1 MSEHDTP
8 TGGVALWIDGV
19 PPPGP
24 TSWRFTSPSPQRP
37 GHDRPRRDKI
47 CDVIDETLEPDA
59 SHDDVSLL
67 QLIAGGDRAAFK
79 AFYQRHAGRIL
90 GHLRQMCQDPTLSED
105 LLQEVFLQVWRKAA
119 TYRAERGDPMGWLFS
134 VTRNKTID
142 HRRRHP
148 FKLEGE
154 ERDLTAWPAPT
165 KGHRDLRIS
174 LEQAMSRL
182 SEDQQ
187 RALRMTYYGGYTY
200 EEAADRL
207 QVPLGTLKSRIR
219 TGLQRLRTAFE
230 SVLCLM
236 L

>member
-1 MSEHDTP
+1 MSEQNTRPTP
-8 TGGVALWIDGV
+8 TSGAAIWIDTV
-19 PPPGP
+19 APG
-24 TSWRFTSPSPQRP
+24 TMSWRFAPPHKGTASR
-37 GHDRPRRDKI
+37 DRI
-47 CDVIDETLEPDA
+47 CNVIDEPLEPLA
-59 SHDDVSLL
+59 TRDDVSLL
-67 QLIAGGDRAAFK
+67 QLIASGDRAAFK
-79 AFYQRHAGRIL
+79 AFYQRHAGRTL
-90 GHLRQMCQDPTLSED
+90 SLLRQMCKDPTLSED

-119 TYRAERGDPMGWLFS
+119 TYRVERGDPMGWLFS

-142 HRRRHP
+142 HRRRNP
-148 FKLEGE
+148 SRLESD
-154 ERDLTAWPAPT
+154 ERDLATWPAPT
-165 KGHRDLRIS
+165 RGHRDLRIS
-174 LEQAMSRL
+174 LEQAMSHL

-187 RALRMTYYGGYTY
+187 RALRMTYYGGFTY